1 MWKQLSCKKSLL
13 VICKILRLFVNTLS
27 AVDKYSVLNRDN
39 LIQPIQMQLSQKHKT
54 FFGFFSAFLK
64 SCLNFQHFKK
74 RMTLIPDLFL
84 RLRTQKNVVRLM
96 SKELRFRRPF
106 EKQDAKRAQILLKFQ
121 RQQLYHIY
129 WSLSMQFSCKNSLLV
144 ICQIFTL
151 FLDTFNDDDKYS
163 LLNKENLTQLIQ
175 MQLCQ
180 KEKSFSWFFSQHL
193 KSSLKV

>member
-1 MWKQLSCKKSLL
+1 MAK
-13 VICKILRLFVNTLS
+13 T
-27 AVDKYSVLNRDN
+27 
-39 LIQPIQMQLSQKHKT
+39 KH
-54 FFGFFSAFLK
+54 FFSIFFCIFEIL
-64 SCLNFQHFKK
+64 FKFSTFSK
-74 RMTLIPDLFL
+74 KGWPSYLIYFWGYGL
-84 RLRTQKNVVRLM
+84 RKT